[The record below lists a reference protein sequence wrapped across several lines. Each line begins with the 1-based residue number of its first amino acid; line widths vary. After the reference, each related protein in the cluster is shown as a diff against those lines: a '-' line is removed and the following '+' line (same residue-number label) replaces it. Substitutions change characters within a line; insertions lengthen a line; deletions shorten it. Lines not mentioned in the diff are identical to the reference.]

1 MIFLFTAVLFSSCI
15 IFTFRLFSLYKVN
28 NLQAIVIN
36 YLVAAPLSFVSFKES
51 FEFNELFQRE
61 WFFMAIIIGFFFIAV
76 FFVFARSA
84 QLAGVAITSVS
95 SKMSVVIPVGIGI
108 LFYGDMVNILKVLGI
123 LFSMISFYLIFKRD
137 NFSSTDKRYI
147 LLPVLLFL
155 GNGANDSLMKHS
167 QKFYVGD
174 EFMLFL
180 GVIFSTSFLIGLV
193 LTAFYRPVFQKEI
206 LLKNII
212 FGILL
217 GFFNYASTYF
227 FIRGLSVLE
236 SSVFFPVFNVSIVS
250 MGALIGFLIFR
261 EQLSGINRIGIFLAI
276 ISILMVAMA

>member
-36 YLVAAPLSFVSFKES
+36 YLVAAPLSFVSFKGS

-108 LFYGDMVNILKVLGI
+108 MFYGDMVNILKVLGI
-123 LFSMISFYLIFKRD
+123 LFSIISFYLIFKRD

-155 GNGANDSLMKHS
+155 GNGANDSLMKHA

-180 GVIFSTSFLIGLV
+180 GVIFSTSFVIGV
-193 LTAFYRPVFQKEI
+193 ILTGFYRPVFQKEFF
-206 LLKNII
+206 LKNAI

-217 GFFNYASTYF
+217 GLFNYASTYF

-236 SSVFFPVFNVSIVS
+236 SSVFFPLFNVSIVS

-261 EQLSGINRIGIFLAI
+261 EQLSKINWIGIFLAI
-276 ISILMVAMA
+276 LSIIMVALA